1 MAKASIADNL
11 KVIEKI
17 PLFQGLS
24 PNQVRQLLDAGQ
36 MKTCERGHILCREGD
51 KSTDMYILLA
61 GEVSVRRKDVT
72 LATVQPVEVIGEMG
86 LVSGQPRSAK
96 VEVTRN
102 ATLICLNKL
111 TFDVALK
118 KDADSAAKV
127 FRNMLKTVCHRLR
140 DANDRLLHLEGQVPR
155 QSTDTAD

>member
-1 MAKASIADNL
+1 MAKSSIADNL

-24 PNQVRQLLDAGQ
+24 PNQVRQVLDTGQ
-36 MKTCERGHILCREGD
+36 ITTFEKGHVLCREGD
-51 KSTDMYILLA
+51 KSTEMYILLA
-61 GEVSVRRKDVT
+61 GEVSVRRNDVT

-86 LVSGQPRSAK
+86 LISGQPRSAK
-96 VEVTRN
+96 VEATRN
-102 ATLICLNKL
+102 ATLIVLNKL

-140 DANDRLLHLEGQVPR
+140 DANDRLLQLEGQASR
-155 QSTDTAD
+155 QTSDTSD

>member
-1 MAKASIADNL
+1 MGKASIADNL

-36 MKTCERGHILCREGD
+36 MTSFEKGHVLCREGD

-61 GEVSVRRKDVT
+61 GEAAVKRKDIS
-72 LATVQPVEVIGEMG
+72 LATVHPVEVIGEMG
-86 LVSGQPRSAK
+86 LISGQPRSAK

-102 ATLICLNKL
+102 ATMIILNKL
-111 TFDVALK
+111 KFDVALK

-127 FRNMLKTVCHRLR
+127 FRNMLRTVCNRLR
-140 DANDRLLHLEGQVPR
+140 EANDRLLQLEEGKSVQAA
-155 QSTDTAD
+155 DTAE